1 MSIEDKERKAQQKGS
16 ETEEELELHIS
27 ENLSEKQDEQER
39 PAQEEVMDWEKKAEE
54 NYTLDLKA
62 LADLENY
69 RRRTRRE
76 KEEMIKYAASP
87 LIETLLPVVDNL
99 ERALSAG
106 KEAEQAE
113 AFHQGVEMIYRQLM
127 QVLSDSGLSPIESVG
142 HPFDPHVH
150 NAVAQ
155 VENDEYDSGIAV
167 RELQKGYRFK
177 DRVFTTCHG
186 SGQHITGQKLN
197 LDWEEELAWEK

>member
-27 ENLSEKQDEQER
+27 ENLSEKQDEKER

-54 NYTLDLKA
+54 NYTLYLKA
-62 LADLENY
+62 RADLENY

-155 VENDEYDSGIAV
+155 VENDEYDSGIVV

-177 DRVFTTCHG
+177 DRVLRPAMV
-186 SGQHITGQKLN
+186 QVNI
-197 LDWEEELAWEK
+197 